1 MCGASEQLKDCT
13 TGMTFARQQL
23 VESTK
28 MPHSKV
34 QWRKIE
40 EKVGGG
46 SAPTNSGPLL
56 ADAICRASLRV
67 GPGRARQPNE
77 FLEHFYLRDA

>member
-46 SAPTNSGPLL
+46 SAPTNSGLL
-56 ADAICRASLRV
+56 L
-67 GPGRARQPNE
+67 
-77 FLEHFYLRDA
+77 

>member
-13 TGMTFARQQL
+13 TGMTFERQQL

-46 SAPTNSGPLL
+46 SAPTNSGLL
-56 ADAICRASLRV
+56 APSGCDLQSFSPSGSGQSPAAK
-67 GPGRARQPNE
+67 
-77 FLEHFYLRDA
+77 